1 MLPYWNIATTMAVVR
16 NDLKYIIKSY
26 LKNIKGLI

>member
-1 MLPYWNIATTMAVVR
+1 MLPYWNTATAMAVVC

-26 LKNIKGLI
+26 LKNI